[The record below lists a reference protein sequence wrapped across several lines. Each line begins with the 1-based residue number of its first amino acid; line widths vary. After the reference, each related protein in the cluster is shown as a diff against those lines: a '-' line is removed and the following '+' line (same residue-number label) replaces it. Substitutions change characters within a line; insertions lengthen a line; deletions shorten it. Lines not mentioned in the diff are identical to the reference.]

1 MANRTLAFEIGTE
14 ELPAFDLHAA
24 TKKLADIAADAL
36 DGAGIAHGD
45 VEVYSTPRRLIVIAH
60 EVPEA
65 TEAVEE
71 EFRGPSAKIAFDAD
85 GNPTKAAAGF
95 ARGKG
100 VDVSALERRDVDG
113 TEYVFATRRIP
124 SREVAELLPGILG
137 GIITSIPWPKT
148 QRWGSRHEQFSRPV
162 RWLLALFGAE
172 VVPVEFAGLVAGNAT
187 RGHRFLAP
195 GPHEVSDADALI
207 DVLRGAFVVPCEA
220 EREVSIREQVRAVEE
235 RTGLTADLPAKT
247 MEEVVNLA
255 EYPTVMVGS
264 FDELFLAVP
273 KEITVDAML
282 VHQRYFPLF
291 NADGTLSNR
300 FLITSNGDPAFEA
313 NIVDGNE
320 RVVAARLY
328 DAKFFYDEDLKR
340 PLEAYV
346 DDLDAVVFQEQLGTM
361 RAKTNRIVALA
372 KHLAADAG
380 LEGQDAADAAR
391 AAYLCKADLV
401 TGAVVEFTSV
411 QGIMGSYYAEAAG
424 ETAQVARAVGDHYRP
439 RFAGDEPPAS
449 TVGKIVAMA
458 DKLDT
463 ICGLFAIGQGPTGS
477 SDPFALRRSAIG
489 SVNMLDGGLNVSL
502 APAVDAALSAYAAD
516 GIDFDTAAAKD
527 AVMDFFIT
535 RTRVMLRDAGNAADA
550 IDAVLA
556 AGVKEPAVFVKRVR
570 ALEHART
577 EAPETFD
584 DLATAYARA
593 NNLRD
598 AALGTDVDES
608 LAGEVEHALFSAV
621 VQAEG
626 CVARALE
633 ADDYRTA
640 LSELASLRAPID
652 LFFDRIMVMD
662 EDEKLRENRLRMLN
676 RFVNVFQDVADFGK
690 MAR

>member
-45 VEVYSTPRRLIVIAH
+45 LEVYSTPRRLIVIAH

-220 EREVSIREQVRAVEE
+220 EREASIREQVRAVEE

-489 SVNMLDGGLNVSL
+489 IVNMLDGGLNVSL

>member
-24 TKKLADIAADAL
+24 TKKLAGIAADAL

-71 EFRGPSAKIAFDAD
+71 EFRGPSVKIAFDAD

-220 EREVSIREQVRAVEE
+220 EREASIREQVRAVEE

-489 SVNMLDGGLNVSL
+489 IVNMLDGGLDVSL
-502 APAVDAALSAYAAD
+502 EPAVDAALSAYAAD
-516 GIDFDTAAAKD
+516 GIDFDAAAAKD

-676 RFVNVFQDVADFGK
+676 RFVNVFRDVADFGK

>member
-24 TKKLADIAADAL
+24 TKKLAGIAADAL

-220 EREVSIREQVRAVEE
+220 EREASIREQVRAVEE

-489 SVNMLDGGLNVSL
+489 IVNMLDGGLNVSL

-626 CVARALE
+626 CVTRALE